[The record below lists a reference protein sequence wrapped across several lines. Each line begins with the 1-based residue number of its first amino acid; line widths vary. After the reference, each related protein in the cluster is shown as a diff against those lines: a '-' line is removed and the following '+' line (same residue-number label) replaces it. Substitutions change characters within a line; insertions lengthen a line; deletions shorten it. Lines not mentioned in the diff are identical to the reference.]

1 MMNFKKAERLQKLP
15 PYLFVELD
23 RKKAEAL
30 SRGVDVIDLGIGDPD
45 IPTPKFI
52 VDHMVKAVQNPSY
65 HRYPSSEGMLSFRK
79 AAADW
84 CSSRF
89 GLSLDPAAE
98 VAASIG
104 SKEAIAHLPLAFVE
118 PGDVVLVPTPGY
130 PVYHIGTLFCGGET
144 YYMPLTAEN
153 SFLPDLDSIPAD
165 ILKRARLMWLNYPNN
180 PTAAIAPDWFFPKV
194 VEFAEEH
201 DIIICHDAAY
211 SEMTY
216 DGYRAPSFLETPGAM
231 DVGIE
236 FHSLSKTYNMTGWRI
251 GFTVGNR
258 EVIAALKQAK
268 SNVDSGQ
275 FEAVQEAAIAA
286 LSSDQS
292 CITEMQ
298 QIYTERRD
306 TLVSGLREIGL
317 DAPSPSATFYVWCPV
332 PSGYTSADFCAR
344 VLEEAGIVT
353 TPGNGFGDPGEGYFR
368 MALTVPVDRMQEVV
382 ERLRKIL

>member
-1 MMNFKKAERLQKLP
+1 MNFKKTERLQKLP

-23 RKKAEAL
+23 RKKAEAV

-45 IPTPKFI
+45 ISTPRFI
-52 VDHMVKAVQNPSY
+52 VDHMVKAVQNPAY
-65 HRYPSSEGMLSFRK
+65 HRYPSSEGMLSFRQ

-84 CSSRF
+84 CGKRF
-89 GLSLDPAAE
+89 GISIDPASE
-98 VAASIG
+98 VVASIG

-144 YYMPLTAEN
+144 YYMPLTADN
-153 SFLPDLDSIPAD
+153 AFLPDLDSIPAD

-180 PTAAIAPDWFFPKV
+180 PTAATVPDWFFPKV
-194 VEFAEEH
+194 VEFAREH

-258 EVIAALKQAK
+258 KVIAALKQAK

-292 CITEMQ
+292 CIREMQ

-306 TLVSGLREIGL
+306 TLVKGLRDIGL

-332 PSGYTSADFCAR
+332 PQGYTSADFCAR

-368 MALTVPVDRMQEVV
+368 MALTVPVERMKEVV
-382 ERLRKIL
+382 DRFRKIL

>member
-1 MMNFKKAERLQKLP
+1 MNFKKTERLQKLP

-23 RKKAEAL
+23 RKKAEAV

-45 IPTPKFI
+45 IPTPRFI
-52 VDHMVKAVQNPSY
+52 VDHMVKAVQNPAY

-84 CSSRF
+84 CGKRF
-89 GLSLDPAAE
+89 GISIDPASE
-98 VAASIG
+98 VVASIG

-144 YYMPLTAEN
+144 YYMPLTADN
-153 SFLPDLDSIPAD
+153 AFLPDLDSIPAD

-180 PTAAIAPDWFFPKV
+180 PTAATVPDWFFPKV
-194 VEFAEEH
+194 VEFARQH

-258 EVIAALKQAK
+258 EIIAALKQAK

-292 CITEMQ
+292 CISEMQ

-306 TLVSGLREIGL
+306 TLVKGLRDIGL

-332 PSGYTSADFCAR
+332 PQGYTSADFCAR

-368 MALTVPVDRMQEVV
+368 MALTVPVERMKEVV
-382 ERLRKIL
+382 ERFRKIL

>member
-1 MMNFKKAERLQKLP
+1 MNFKKTERLQKLP

-23 RKKAEAL
+23 RKKAEAV

-45 IPTPKFI
+45 ISTPRFI
-52 VDHMVKAVQNPSY
+52 VDHMVKAVQNPAY

-84 CSSRF
+84 CGKRF
-89 GLSLDPAAE
+89 GISIDPASE
-98 VAASIG
+98 VVASIG

-144 YYMPLTAEN
+144 YYMPLTADN
-153 SFLPDLDSIPAD
+153 AFLPDLDSIPAD

-180 PTAAIAPDWFFPKV
+180 PTAATVPDWFFPKV
-194 VEFAEEH
+194 VEFAREH

-258 EVIAALKQAK
+258 KVIAALKQAK

-292 CITEMQ
+292 CIREMQ

-306 TLVSGLREIGL
+306 TLVKGLRDIGL

-332 PSGYTSADFCAR
+332 PQGYTSADFCAR

-368 MALTVPVDRMQEVV
+368 MALTVPVERMKEVV
-382 ERLRKIL
+382 DRFRKIL